1 MASRENQHES
11 CAVTRK
17 IYRIPA
23 ADRVPAPLGKA
34 LPVVSREEVRTLLP
48 DLTATGGYV
57 LDKVEWRAIM
67 RNGTMSESNDN
78 KASTTI
84 PPRRC
89 S

>member
-1 MASRENQHES
+1 MATMSMSSRENQHES
-11 CAVTRK
+11 RAVTRK

-57 LDKVEWRAIM
+57 LDKGRRACDHEQ
-67 RNGTMSESNDN
+67 RHDVDVD
-78 KASTTI
+78 
-84 PPRRC
+84 RQ
-89 S
+89 